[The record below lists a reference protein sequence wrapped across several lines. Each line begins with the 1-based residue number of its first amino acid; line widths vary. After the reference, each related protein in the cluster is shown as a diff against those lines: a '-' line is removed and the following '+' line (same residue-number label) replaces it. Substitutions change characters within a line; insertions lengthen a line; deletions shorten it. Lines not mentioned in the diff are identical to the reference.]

1 MVVSLASCLLGV
13 AHPPPPPLSP
23 LKFNTYVVSLIGGSC
38 RAASLG
44 EEGVLQ
50 DNNIEASE

>member
-1 MVVSLASCLLGV
+1 MVVSLASCLWGV
-13 AHPPPPPLSP
+13 AHPPPPLSP
-23 LKFNTYVVSLIGGSC
+23 LKFNTYVLSLIGGSC